1 MALSDV
7 RFVPLFSGSSGNAA
21 YISCGD
27 TRILVDAGVS
37 GTRIRQELAKAGA
50 DAAALTGILITHDH
64 ADHIAGAGVLSRKF
78 DLPIYATEGTWRIME
93 TKIGAVPLK
102 NVRIIEPGQ
111 DFYLGE
117 ANVLPF
123 ATPHDAAQPVGFTFS
138 VGGVKLSIATDM
150 GYMTKTTMAAIENS
164 DIVLLESN
172 YDPDM
177 LQAGPY
183 PYDLKKRIL
192 SRKGHLSNDDAAK
205 SCCCLA
211 EHGVRN
217 IVLGHLSK
225 ENNFPELAYQTA
237 AQQLKQ
243 AGIRIGEDL
252 HLSVAR
258 RDGLTDIFA
267 VQSSFLTDLTGGI

>member
-1 MALSDV
+1 MADV
-7 RFVPLFSGSSGNAA
+7 RFVPLFSGSSGNAT

-37 GTRIRQELAKAGA
+37 GARVKAELAKAGA

-78 DLPIYATEGTWRIME
+78 DLPIFATEGTWRIME
-93 TKIGAVPLK
+93 QKIGAVALK

-123 ATPHDAAQPVGFTFS
+123 PIPHDAAEPVGFS
-138 VGGVKLSIATDM
+138 IGIGGARLAVATDM
-150 GYMTKTTMAAIENS
+150 GYMTKNVFATIAGADM
-164 DIVLLESN
+164 VLLESN
-172 YDPDM
+172 YDEDM
-177 LQAGPY
+177 LKAGPY

-192 SRKGHLSNDDAAK
+192 SRKGHLSNDDAAQTCFK
-205 SCCCLA
+205 LVES
-211 EHGVRN
+211 GVKQ

-225 ENNFPELAYQTA
+225 DNNFPELAYETS
-237 AQQLKQ
+237 AQLLAQRGVVLGRDAQL
-243 AGIRIGEDL
+243 A
-252 HLSVAR
+252 VAR
-258 RDGLTDIFA
+258 RDGLTDVFQIHSGF
-267 VQSSFLTDLTGGI
+267 VNGMTGGI